1 MVSKKKV
8 QLITTYMKA
17 KLTFLI
23 LFLTC
28 GIMQSQEIN
37 CAAVQA
43 DFAKLVELQNFKEAG
58 VKLNLLLNKCASSDE
73 NLYLLG
79 AKVIQNKIDLATND
93 DKEKAAKEMIA
104 LYDKHDSNFPNNTS
118 NNLINKAMLY
128 YDYSL
133 ATEEETYLAFDKA
146 FKKDKFQFTNPLA
159 LFTYFK
165 MFNEDYRNKNDRSL
179 DQMLNKYS
187 QVLSVIEK
195 NKTLSADKEIEFDN
209 VKIAVNSIVKNNLTV
224 EDINE
229 YAERNVTKNKS
240 NIEWL
245 DATVDLMMEKCADK
259 PVFGTIAGYLHA
271 LKPSSKSAFALGSFH
286 LKNNDRE
293 KAVQYLK
300 LAAELAP
307 EKAEKARIYAIN
319 ASVSFGFDKK
329 SAKESILLAVQNDE
343 KNGEHFI
350 FLSNLYSSST
360 DECGKSQIE
369 KKAIYQLATQ
379 AAQKAAEIQPSLIET
394 SKSLIESYKKNA
406 LTDKEKEQIKK
417 SGNKVTIDCWI
428 NETVQL

>member
-1 MVSKKKV
+1 
-8 QLITTYMKA
+8 MKA
-17 KLTFLI
+17 KLIGLI
-23 LFLTC
+23 LCLTC
-28 GIMQSQEIN
+28 GVIQSQEIN
-37 CAAVQA
+37 CAATQA
-43 DFAKLVELQNFKEAG
+43 EFAILVELQNYKEANAKMN
-58 VKLNLLLNKCASSDE
+58 VLLSKCATSDE

-104 LYDKHDSNFPNNTS
+104 LYDKHDKNFPNNTS
-118 NNLINKAMLY
+118 NNLINKAMLF
-128 YDYSL
+128 YDFNL
-133 ATEEETYLAFDKA
+133 ASEAETFQAFDKA
-146 FKKDKFQFTNPLA
+146 FAKDKFQFTNPLA

-165 MFNEDYRNKNDRSL
+165 MFNEDYRSKEDRNL
-179 DQMLNKYS
+179 DQMLTKYS

-195 NKTLSADKEIEFDN
+195 NKTISADKEIEFNN
-209 VKIAVNSIVKNNLTV
+209 VKIGLNSIVKNNLTV
-224 EDINE
+224 EDITE
-229 YAERNVTKNKS
+229 YAERNLPKNKS

-259 PVFGTIAGYLHA
+259 PIFGTIAGYLHA

-300 LAAELAP
+300 LAAELAV
-307 EKAEKARIYAIN
+307 EKTEKARIYSAN
-319 ASVSFGFDKK
+319 ALVLFGFDKK
-329 SAKESILLAVQNDE
+329 SAKESILFAIQNDE

-350 FLSNLYSSST
+350 FLSNLYASSS
-360 DECGKSQIE
+360 DECGKSPIE
-369 KKAIYQLATQ
+369 KKAIYQLAKM
-379 AAQKAAEIQPSLIET
+379 AAQKAAEIQPGLIET

-406 LTDKEKEQIKK
+406 FTDKEKEQIKK